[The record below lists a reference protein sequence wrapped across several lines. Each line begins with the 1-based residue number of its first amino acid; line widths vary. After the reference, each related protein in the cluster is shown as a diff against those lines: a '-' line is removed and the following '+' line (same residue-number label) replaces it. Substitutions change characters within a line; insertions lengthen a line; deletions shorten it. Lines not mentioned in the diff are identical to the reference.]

1 MLAGLHHITLISSD
15 IQRATQVYTTVP
27 N

>member
-15 IQRATQVYTTVP
+15 IQRATQFYTTVP